1 MMTNDP
7 RTPSTPR
14 ATPEPVQPFVA
25 QDGLRPDASLAEE
38 EQQQPASSTG
48 SRIEQLEHAVTDG
61 ARSAAQNV
69 DSYVHVYPWGAIL
82 ASAAFGLVLGLLA
95 GRG

>member
-1 MMTNDP
+1 MTNDP
-7 RTPSTPR
+7 ETPFAPR
-14 ATPEPVQPFVA
+14 ATPEPVQAFGA
-25 QDGLRPDASLAEE
+25 QDSPRQDAGLPEEEPRPDSA
-38 EQQQPASSTG
+38 TG
-48 SRIEQLEHAVTDG
+48 SRIEQLEHAVADG